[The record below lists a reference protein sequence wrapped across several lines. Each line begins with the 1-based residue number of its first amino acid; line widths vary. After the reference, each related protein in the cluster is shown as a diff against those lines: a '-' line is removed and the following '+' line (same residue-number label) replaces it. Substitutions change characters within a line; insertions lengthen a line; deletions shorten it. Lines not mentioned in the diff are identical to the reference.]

1 MDDAQVEQFRRDGFL
16 ILRNAVPARNLEK
29 LRKALFA
36 MSRTDV
42 PHAVGSDALAS
53 ALDALER
60 RDHGLV
66 YRLQKAI
73 ATSCS
78 AMQVVNALE
87 LGRLHA
93 ELYDVPE
100 ENVHAHLFQTPIQF
114 PNDERFDFSWH
125 QESGAYL
132 HESKILTCWF
142 PVLGP
147 VNEER
152 GSTALIPGSHKG
164 GKREAHHRVKAS
176 GLNDW
181 VVVPDPQE
189 LDRSV
194 IVAMEPGDVLLFDSD
209 VIHRSVA
216 NRSDAIRVTGIAR
229 TVNNCG
235 NDGVRVMAE
244 AVNYYDQAH
253 RNDSSPQPAGE
264 R

>member
-1 MDDAQVEQFRRDGFL
+1 MDDAHLRQFRHDGFL
-16 ILRNAVPARNLEK
+16 ILRNAIPARNLEK
-29 LRKALFA
+29 LRRALFA
-36 MSRTDV
+36 MTRAV
-42 PHAVGSDALAS
+42 APHAVGSDALGA
-53 ALDALER
+53 ALEALER
-60 RDHGLV
+60 RDHQLV
-66 YRLQKAI
+66 YGLQKAI

-78 AMQVVNALE
+78 AMQVVTALE

-125 QESGAYL
+125 QESGAYV
-132 HESKILTCWF
+132 HGSKILTCWF

-152 GSTALIPGSHKG
+152 GSMAVIPGSHKR
-164 GKREAHHRVKAS
+164 GKREARHHVKAS

-189 LDRSV
+189 VDRSV
-194 IVAMEPGDVLLFDSD
+194 IISMEPGDVLLFDSD

-216 NRSDAIRVTGIAR
+216 NRSDAIRITGIAR

-235 NDGVRVMAE
+235 NDGVMVMAE
-244 AVNYYDQAH
+244 AVNYSDPAYRDGNSRQ
-253 RNDSSPQPAGE
+253 QAGE